1 MMRKKMASLLIIA
14 GLVLAGWNGY
24 FWLSGTSSGREA
36 LGQDDIVNNTDK
48 PLSSSENQK
57 SIMAAERGGSDDLVT
72 DSDQVKALPIKTDKK
87 IEKPNA
93 LPLRDYKEY
102 TKGAKIGWL
111 LIPELDMKYPI
122 YWGTDDKTLNQGVGY
137 HIGNFT
143 TPPDGLRHTVLSG
156 HRDTVFQELG
166 ELKTG
171 SKMYIQFEDTQYEY
185 QIEKTWITDAQD
197 RTVIVE
203 KDAPILTLTTCY
215 PFTFIG
221 SAPDRYIIEA
231 PLIAKTPMN

>member
-1 MMRKKMASLLIIA
+1 MASLLIIT

-36 LGQDDIVNNTDK
+36 LGQDDIVKNTDS
-48 PLSSSENQK
+48 PLSGSENHK
-57 SIMAAERGGSDDLVT
+57 LIMATERGNSDGVVT
-72 DSDQVKALPIKTDKK
+72 DSAQVEPLPIKTDKK
-87 IEKPNA
+87 IEKPDA
-93 LPLRDYKEY
+93 SPLRDYKEY
-102 TKGAKIGWL
+102 AKGAEIGWL

-122 YWGTDDKTLNQGVGY
+122 YWGTDVDTLNQGVGY

-143 TPPDGLRHTVLSG
+143 TPPDGLKHTVLSG

-171 SKMYIQFEDTQYEY
+171 SKMYIQFEDVQYEY

-197 RTVIVE
+197 RTVIVK
-203 KDAPILTLTTCY
+203 KDAPTLTLTTCY

-231 PLIAKTPMN
+231 PLVAKTAMN